1 MTKKRSVALLLLLVM
16 MLNPIVGVAQSLA
29 PPSSEAEKSTD
40 TSIDKTQADHAET
53 QNDPKPVGEKTIEDD
68 ANTSTPPKNPTIEN
82 EIPADENLG
91 SEDDV
96 RPKNRPNGGGTSGGG
111 GGGGTSIPKLTLPAN
126 DRVVVRKTDDD
137 GKPMSV
143 AFRITNTATG
153 ETHLAITD
161 DEGCSGTIHLAP
173 VSKMKI
179 LEAKSVF
186 HFDAY
191 IAKKKMRQLTDKD
204 LQEHVE
210 APDGVFGPPEGIPSN
225 PPHQSISTGPNVY
238 NEIDAYKD
246 ASQEKNVYDQFSQ
259 LKKGGEVKFTK
270 TSENYG
276 HLRGHIKL
284 ELHFGAVHPSGR
296 KGPFTDEDR
305 ERAGD
310 PTQYREHEEYPYPNR
325 NSSDMQMIRMETV
338 WSFAEKRA
346 AALMKQ
352 KKLTTDEGQILI
364 TVNFYPDEVKTHL
377 YRFEELRTRSNF
389 GYALKTFYLQ
399 YDSNGRILWGEN
411 EDKLSHGPGP
421 RLLPKHPSAQTPP
434 PRVPASL
441 ISGQQ
446 TAGEQDPG
454 LQGPHIQVP
463 EIKGPDIQVPELQD
477 PEKKVPG
484 RPVPEIQG
492 PGEKDPEV
500 PVPEIQG
507 PGRKDPG
514 LQGPEIQNPGEK
526 NPGIQDPHSPG
537 DPPAPPSVPTPD
549 DSGPPPDPHGPF
561 EIGTRKGRLIAISNE
576 PIVFHTLAT
585 DGTDHMQNKILERSE
600 RTRVVDRITF
610 DKLSVGKSYRFI
622 GTLIHKRTGKKVD
635 TIEPILYETGV
646 LRESHG
652 TADVIFTFDATRFRN
667 GDKFVITYEIE
678 ENGIVVAS
686 EKDLNNEA
694 QTFKIWK
701 HRTPPPKQD
710 IPPKPFEPED
720 PPKPKDPPKPPVP
733 RFEIPPV
740 RIPRAGV

>member
-16 MLNPIVGVAQSLA
+16 MLNPIVGVAQSPSPA
-29 PPSSEAEKSTD
+29 SSETEKSTD

-53 QNDPKPVGEKTIEDD
+53 PDDPKPVGETSIEDGERRL
-68 ANTSTPPKNPTIEN
+68 TPPKNPTIDN
-82 EIPADENLG
+82 EVPADENLG

-96 RPKNRPNGGGTSGGG
+96 RPKDRPNGGGSSGGG
-111 GGGGTSIPKLTLPAN
+111 GGGGTSLPKRTIPAN
-126 DRVVVRKTDDD
+126 ARIVVRKTDDD

-173 VSKMKI
+173 VSKMRI

-210 APDGVFGPPEGIPSN
+210 APDGVFGPPEGIPSD
-225 PPHQSISTGPNVY
+225 PPHQSISSNPNVY
-238 NEIDAYKD
+238 NEIDAFKD
-246 ASQEKNVYDQFSQ
+246 VSQEKNVYGQFSQ
-259 LKKGGEVKFTK
+259 LKKGGEVKFTQK
-270 TSENYG
+270 SPNYG
-276 HLRGHIKL
+276 HLRGHIKMVL
-284 ELHFGAVHPSGR
+284 SFGAVHPSGK
-296 KGPFTDEDR
+296 KGPFLDEER

-310 PTQYREHEEYPYPNR
+310 PTQYREHEEYPYPNKD
-325 NSSDMQMIRMETV
+325 SSDMQMIRMETV

-346 AALMKQ
+346 AVLMQK
-352 KKLTTDEGQILI
+352 KKLTPEEGQILI
-364 TVNFYPDEVKTHL
+364 TFKFYPDEVKTHL
-377 YRFEELRTRSNF
+377 YRFEELRTPSNF

-399 YDSNGRILWGEN
+399 YDSNGRIHWGEN
-411 EDKLSHGPGP
+411 EHELPHGPGP
-421 RLLPKHPSAQTPP
+421 RLVPKRPPAQTPP

-446 TAGEQDPG
+446 TAGEQDTG
-454 LQGPHIQVP
+454 IQGPHIQVP
-463 EIKGPDIQVPELQD
+463 EIKGPDIQVPEIQD
-477 PEKKVPG
+477 
-484 RPVPEIQG
+484 
-492 PGEKDPEV
+492 
-500 PVPEIQG
+500 